1 MIDMSNEERNK
12 FLFGIWKDSTLGVN
26 VWSKVRL
33 KYGLS
38 PSQPLLT
45 EGAVYNV
52 KEVDDDCWRIKIVND
67 EGVEVWK
74 SMCAFE
80 RVQ

>member
-1 MIDMSNEERNK
+1 MTTEERNK
-12 FLFGIWKDSTLGVN
+12 FLFGVWQDSTLGLHTGT
-26 VWSKVRL
+26 KVRL
-33 KYGLS
+33 KYGLE
-38 PSQPLLT
+38 PSQSSLT
-45 EGAVYNV
+45 EGGVYNV

-80 RVQ
+80 RVD